1 MSLNNGKNCN
11 SAAIPCPVPSSI
23 SAPFP
28 GSAPAA
34 IPRLFFTPLSPN
46 PPPIPLPENTLNI
59 PIMEFL
65 VPAQAVA
72 GGTARV
78 QLDSTISTEV
88 FVETEVVDLF

>member
-1 MSLNNGKNCN
+1 
-11 SAAIPCPVPSSI
+11 
-23 SAPFP
+23 
-28 GSAPAA
+28 
-34 IPRLFFTPLSPN
+34 
-46 PPPIPLPENTLNI
+46 
-59 PIMEFL
+59 MEFL

>member
-11 SAAIPCPVPSSI
+11 S
-23 SAPFP
+23 
-28 GSAPAA
+28 AA